1 MKNSHEWELDKMEL
15 TQLNYFLTVV
25 RLQHMTKA
33 SEALAITQP
42 ALSHSISKL
51 EDELGVPLFERSGR
65 NIILSRYGKMFA
77 ESVKRA
83 LHELDNGKQA
93 LEEWSNPESGRVCIA
108 YLNILGAELVPKLIR
123 GFHQQYPKIRFEL
136 VQGNH
141 TFISNQMENGDCDL
155 MISSAK
161 LESDAYE
168 WIPMKTVP
176 LFVVVSCTHRF
187 AQREEISLMEL
198 TSEPFIEV
206 KHYCGLKVTL
216 ESCFNRIGFTPA
228 TAYEAEDLMTVAG
241 FVAAGLGISMLPK
254 TNGLMLEGLAWLP
267 IKDEGSYCEVG
278 LLLKQDRYLSPAV
291 KRFLDYVQSN
301 FTLPGVPVRG
311 QAHEVK

>member
-1 MKNSHEWELDKMEL
+1 MEL
-15 TQLNYFLTVV
+15 TQLDYFLTVA
-25 RLQHMTKA
+25 RLQHVTKA

-51 EDELGVPLFERSGR
+51 EEELGVQLFERSGR

-77 ESVKRA
+77 ESVTRA
-83 LHELDNGKQA
+83 LNELNKGKQA
-93 LEEWSNPESGRVCIA
+93 LQERSNPDSGCISIA

-136 VQGNH
+136 AQGNH
-141 TFISNQMENGDCDL
+141 SIISKQMETGECDL
-155 MISSAK
+155 MISSIK
-161 LESDAYE
+161 SESDAYE
-168 WIPMKTVP
+168 WIPMRTVP
-176 LFVVVSCTHRF
+176 LYMVVSTTHRF
-187 AQREEISLMEL
+187 AQREEISLIEF
-198 TSEPFIEV
+198 TGEPYIEV
-206 KHYCGLKVTL
+206 KYNCGLKATL
-216 ESCFNRIGFTPA
+216 DTCFGRIGITPT

-278 LLLKQDRYLSPAV
+278 LLQKREHYQSPAV
-291 KRFLDYVQSN
+291 KRFLDYVRSTFN
-301 FTLPGVPVRG
+301 
-311 QAHEVK
+311 

>member
-1 MKNSHEWELDKMEL
+1 MKNYNEWGLDKMEL
-15 TQLNYFLTVV
+15 TQLDYFLTVA
-25 RLQHMTKA
+25 RLQHVTKA

-65 NIILSRYGKMFA
+65 NIIVSRYGKMFA

-83 LHELDNGKQA
+83 LHELDKGKQA
-93 LEEWSNPESGRVCIA
+93 LEEWSNPESGGVCIA

-141 TFISNQMENGDCDL
+141 SFISNQMENGDCDL
-155 MISSAK
+155 MISSIK
-161 LESDAYE
+161 LESDKYD

-176 LFVVVSCTHRF
+176 LYVVVPTTHRF
-187 AQREEISLMEL
+187 AQREEICLMEL
-198 TSEPFIEV
+198 TGEPYVEV
-206 KHYCGLKVTL
+206 KHNCGLKATL
-216 ESCFNRIGFTPA
+216 DTCFNRIGITPT

-278 LLLKQDRYLSPAV
+278 LLQKRGHYLSPAV
-291 KRFLDYVQSN
+291 KRFSDYVQLT
-301 FTLPGVPVRG
+301 FT
-311 QAHEVK
+311 